1 MAVVVLVIVGACVR
15 SSLTTA
21 FHTWTSGV
29 LEAVSVAIVLLSP
42 LVIPAIVQFAEL
54 CGTAHVLAYLEA
66 VVIRARWK
74 LKLEVL
80 FFTVFL
86 MK

>member
-1 MAVVVLVIVGACVR
+1 
-15 SSLTTA
+15 
-21 FHTWTSGV
+21 V

-80 FFTVFL
+80 FLRCF
-86 MK
+86 